1 MLLMDVIFSKMSLK
15 RFFID
20 RNHQI
25 IYRLVHCDT
34 KGDKDKKGFT
44 YVFFSFFLQIS
55 LTVFVVMQVFVTTGE
70 GVEI

>member
-1 MLLMDVIFSKMSLK
+1 VLLMDVIFSKMSLK

-44 YVFFSFFLQIS
+44 YVFFSFLLQIS